1 MALLAVGASSFT
13 ADFRFQVS
21 KPRDKYSDWVLILR
35 RTEFVLCFFT
45 FLFVEKPNT
54 PNTPTLPLIPLHS

>member
-35 RTEFVLCFFT
+35 RTEFVLYFFVCNPSPPSILWT
-45 FLFVEKPNT
+45 
-54 PNTPTLPLIPLHS
+54 